1 MNIRFKIKSTQYNLT
16 SDSRNFILNV
26 EGNPKL
32 TTYYSTIGG
41 LLESIYQMGLK
52 DNNVSSFRELA
63 KHSDEIRDLVDRVE
77 KQLKQVSVGELEVS
91 DSILRR

>member
-1 MNIRFKIKSTQYNLT
+1 MNIKFKIKNTQYILT

-52 DNNVSSFRELA
+52 DNNVTSFRDLA
-63 KHSDEIRDLVDRVE
+63 KHSEEIRNLVDRVE
-77 KQLKQVSVGELEVS
+77 KQFKQVSVGE
-91 DSILRR
+91 